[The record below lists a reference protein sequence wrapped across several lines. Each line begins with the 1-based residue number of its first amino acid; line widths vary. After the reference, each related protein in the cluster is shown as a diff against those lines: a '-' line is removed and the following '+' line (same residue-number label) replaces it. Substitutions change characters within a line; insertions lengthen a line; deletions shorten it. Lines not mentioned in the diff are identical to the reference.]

1 MVATDDA
8 RMIFQDAR
16 FMYDQALERLNQGDL
31 RDAAEK
37 AWCATKRATDA
48 LILSRT
54 NQPENEDSDAIRPTT
69 RGLKYLAF
77 EDEEIERLLVG
88 RYFSRMYWL
97 HGECFYRGLC
107 DPVEDAVR
115 RIRETSNYIDDCER
129 LA

>member
-54 NQPENEDSDAIRPTT
+54 NGEGAEESMTATSRELKKLALQDPQVED
-69 RGLKYLAF
+69 
-77 EDEEIERLLVG
+77 RLIG
-88 RYFSRMYWL
+88 RYFTRMASL
-97 HGECFYRGLC
+97 HGDCFYRGLC

-115 RIRETSNYIDDCER
+115 RIRETGNYIDDCER